1 MITYSSD
8 ARGITPL
15 ELCGFFSGW
24 PNPPSPEMH
33 LRLLERSEHI
43 ALALDD
49 ETGKVVGFAT
59 AITDGV
65 LAAYVPFLEVLPAYQ
80 GRGIAR
86 ELVRRLLEALGEY
99 YMVDLVCDPE
109 LQPFYESLGFVPL
122 TGMVIRNRERQS
134 GRQSSGRVRLIGSGG
149 SSGGG

>member
-1 MITYSSD
+1 VITYSSD

-24 PNPPSPEMH
+24 PNPPSPETH
-33 LRLLERSEHI
+33 LRLLEGSEHI

-59 AITDGV
+59 AVTDGV
-65 LAAYVPFLEVLPAYQ
+65 LAAYLPFLEVLPAYQ

-86 ELVRRLLEALGEY
+86 ELVRRILKPLREY

-109 LQPFYESLGFVPL
+109 LQAFYESLGFVPL
-122 TGMVIRNRERQS
+122 TGMAIRNRERQS
-134 GRQSSGRVRLIGSGG
+134 GGRPG
-149 SSGGG
+149 